1 MATANRYKRLFSNT
15 LILGLGT
22 LCSKAITIILM
33 PLYTHYMSNSEYGI
47 VELLVPAANLLI
59 PLVSLGMNNAVL
71 RFAMDG
77 ETDRKTVLS
86 TGLAIDL
93 LGYGAFLL
101 FFPLVRAIPMF
112 SEYAVWLYVFVFSSM
127 IHYLF
132 AYFVKT
138 LQKVRLF
145 AVCNIIGT
153 ALTLLLGI
161 LFLAVLKIGIV
172 GYMLAIVLSDTI
184 CVILFFIFA
193 KLHRFISFRSIKK
206 TITKAMLR
214 YSIPLI
220 PSTALWWVTDMS
232 DRYMVAW
239 IIDEGANGL
248 YSISY
253 KIPNLLIL
261 ISGVFMDAWQM
272 SILTEKSPLERQT
285 FFSRIFSVYQSLI
298 FVSSS
303 VLILSAK
310 MVTKILVAE
319 SFYDSWQFIPT
330 LVIAMAISNMVS
342 FIGTIYTVEKRTK
355 SALWTTALGT
365 VANVIGNYFLI
376 NAFGVQGAALSTAL
390 SYALVLLL
398 RSIHTRRFIPIR
410 WDLPR
415 FITSSVLLI
424 AQCVIMI
431 AEVPYWIA
439 IQCGLLTVQLVLHYK
454 PLIATVK
461 QVVGK
466 KLGKDNADEPT

>member
-1 MATANRYKRLFSNT
+1 MATVNRYKRLFSNT

-22 LCSKAITIILM
+22 FCSKAITIILM
-33 PLYTHYMSNSEYGI
+33 PLYTHYMTNSEYGI

-93 LGYGAFLL
+93 IGYAFFLL
-101 FFPLVRAIPMF
+101 LFPLIRAIPMF
-112 SEYAVWLYVFVFSSM
+112 SEYAVWLYVFVFTSM
-127 IHYLF
+127 MHYLF

-145 AVCNIIGT
+145 AVCNVVGT

-161 LFLAVLKIGIV
+161 LFLTVLKIGIV
-172 GYMLAIVLSDTI
+172 GYMLAIVLSDSI
-184 CVILFFIFA
+184 CVVLFFIFA
-193 KLHRFISFRSIKK
+193 KLHRYISFKSIKK
-206 TITKAMLR
+206 AVTSAMLR

-239 IIDEGANGL
+239 IIDEAANGL

-272 SILTEKSPLERQT
+272 SILTEKSKLERQT

-303 VLILSAK
+303 VLILCAK
-310 MVTKILVAE
+310 MITRILVAD

-355 SALWTTALGT
+355 SALWTTAMGT
-365 VANVIGNYFLI
+365 VVNIIGNYFLI
-376 NAFGVQGAALSTAL
+376 TAFGVHGAAISTAL
-390 SYALVLLL
+390 SYTLVLLL
-398 RSIHTRRFIPIR
+398 RSIHTRRFIPVR
-410 WDLPR
+410 WDMPR
-415 FITSSVLLI
+415 FVISSVMLI
-424 AQCVIMI
+424 AQCVIMVM
-431 AEVPYWIA
+431 EVPHWIA
-439 IQCGLLTVQLVLHYK
+439 IECALLAVLLVLHYK
-454 PLIATVK
+454 PLLATVR
-461 QVVGK
+461 QVLDK
-466 KLGKDNADEPT
+466 RLGKEHAE

>member
-1 MATANRYKRLFSNT
+1 MATVNRYKRLFSNT

-22 LCSKAITIILM
+22 FCSKAITIILM

-93 LGYGAFLL
+93 IGFAVFLL
-101 FFPLVRAIPMF
+101 LFPLIKAIPMF
-112 SEYAVWLYVFVFSSM
+112 SEYAIWLYVFVFTSM
-127 IHYLF
+127 LHYLF

-145 AVCNIIGT
+145 AVCNVIGT

-172 GYMLAIVLSDTI
+172 GYMLAIVLSDAI
-184 CVILFFIFA
+184 CVVLFFIFA
-193 KLHRFISFRSIKK
+193 KLHRYISFKSIKK
-206 TITKAMLR
+206 AVTAAMLR

-239 IIDEGANGL
+239 IIDEAANGL

-272 SILTEKSPLERQT
+272 SILTEKSKLERQT

-303 VLILSAK
+303 VLILCAK
-310 MVTKILVAE
+310 MITRILVAD

-355 SALWTTALGT
+355 SALWTTAMGT
-365 VANVIGNYFLI
+365 VANIIGNYFLI

-398 RSIHTRRFIPIR
+398 RGIHTRRFIPVR
-410 WDLPR
+410 WDMPR
-415 FITSSVLLI
+415 FVTGSVILI
-424 AQCVIMI
+424 AQCVIMVMEI
-431 AEVPYWIA
+431 PYWIA
-439 IQCGLLTVQLVLHYK
+439 IEGGLLAVLLVLHYK
-454 PLIATVK
+454 PLLATVRQILDK
-461 QVVGK
+461 R
-466 KLGKDNADEPT
+466 LGKDNAE

>member
-1 MATANRYKRLFSNT
+1 MATGNRYKRLFSNT

-22 LCSKAITIILM
+22 FCSKAITIILM

-93 LGYGAFLL
+93 IGYALFMLL
-101 FFPLVRAIPMF
+101 FPLIRAIPMF
-112 SEYAVWLYVFVFSSM
+112 SDYAVWLYVFVFTSM
-127 IHYLF
+127 MHYLF

-145 AVCNIIGT
+145 AVCNVIGT
-153 ALTLLLGI
+153 ALTLLLTV

-172 GYMLAIVLSDTI
+172 GYMLAIVLSDAI
-184 CVILFFIFA
+184 CVVLFFIFA
-193 KLHRFISFRSIKK
+193 KLHRYISFNSIKK
-206 TITKAMLR
+206 SVTSAMLR

-239 IIDEGANGL
+239 IIDEAANGL

-272 SILTEKSPLERQT
+272 SILTEKSPLERQK

-303 VLILSAK
+303 VLILCAK
-310 MVTKILVAE
+310 MITRILVAD
-319 SFYDSWQFIPT
+319 SFYDSWQYIPT

-365 VANVIGNYFLI
+365 VANVIGNFFLI
-376 NAFGVQGAALSTAL
+376 HAFGVQGAALSTAL

-415 FITSSVLLI
+415 FITGSILLI

-431 AEVPYWIA
+431 AEIPYWIA
-439 IQCGLLTVQLVLHYK
+439 IECVLLAILLVLHYK
-454 PLIATVK
+454 PLLAAAGQILDK
-461 QVVGK
+461 RF
-466 KLGKDNADEPT
+466 GKDNDE